1 MTLSDIQFIFN
12 RAFSKSFHMKKL
24 LLVFVALAL
33 CGVLV
38 VFFRG
43 LAVNAGHWLILS
55 LSFLPIFLCSGFLLS
70 TGILLIRIY
79 HDEIKNKPIK
89 YGDIFAK
96 SWEVILG
103 SSYFSVPIIL
113 VYLLIWMLLGIFF
126 LLRDIPSFGQ
136 FFAVILAFAPFL
148 INLSSL
154 LLCLLNFALLFFV
167 APVIALKGFNKI
179 QISKSLVSR
188 LENDP
193 FSNLFFVLISVLPLF
208 LVVLILSIAAFLT
221 GTICY
226 ACEQPIYTVLQW
238 FVIMIPFTALLSPAI
253 VFFFNFAAEAHVL
266 MQKELKQSEL
276 KKIK

>member
-1 MTLSDIQFIFN
+1 MKLSDIQFIFN
-12 RAFSKSFHMKKL
+12 RAMSKSFNLKKL

-70 TGILLIRIY
+70 VGIFLIRVY
-79 HDEIKNKPIK
+79 HDEVKNKPFK
-89 YGDIFAK
+89 YGDILSK
-96 SWEVILG
+96 SWEIILG

-113 VYLLIWMLLGIFF
+113 CYLLIWMLLGIFF
-126 LLRDIPSFGQ
+126 LLRDIPSFGE

-148 INLSSL
+148 INLASL
-154 LLCLLNFALLFFV
+154 LLCLLNFALLFF
-167 APVIALKGFNKI
+167 ATPVIALKGFDKM
-179 QISKSLVSR
+179 QISKILMNR
-188 LENDP
+188 IQGDL
-193 FSNLFFVLISVLPLF
+193 FSNLLFALIASLPFLF
-208 LVVLILSIAAFLT
+208 ATLILSLAAFLT

-226 ACEQPIYTVLQW
+226 TCKQPVYTVLQW
-238 FVIMIPFTALLSPAI
+238 FVIMIPFTALLSPTI

-266 MQKELKQSEL
+266 LQKELKKNHDL
-276 KKIK
+276 